1 MGSSPFSLLPRPF
14 SLLGL
19 TRGGDGVK
27 IRVRVSLFDSIRPIR
42 FSVLLISFSF
52 RSSKWGSRVRV
63 RFRPLFFFF
72 LWISFISSRIQPVR
86 DEDSF

>member
-1 MGSSPFSLLPRPF
+1 MSPPPFYLLPRPF

-27 IRVRVSLFDSIRPIR
+27 IRVRVLLFDSIWPIR

-52 RSSKWGSRVRV
+52 CSSEWGSRVRV
-63 RFRPLFFFF
+63 WFRPLFFFF
-72 LWISFISSRIQPVR
+72 LWVSFLSSRIQPVR
-86 DEDSF
+86 DDDSF